1 MRGIYKVKSSV
12 KLSAFL
18 VALSLVFSCA
28 AARSTPKE
36 PWRVEVTTTG
46 GLAGRG
52 TGDYAVDHE
61 GAVTAKL
68 FNGRTCTFQLGDEE
82 LGSIRDLLAKARPRE
97 WKDSYIPENPCCD
110 RFEYTL
116 NIDEAGVQST
126 TKWIDDPEPM
136 PADLMALADAIV
148 GGATDSI
155 RMLATERCR

>member
-1 MRGIYKVKSSV
+1 VRGIYKVKSSV

-68 FNGRTCTFQLGDEE
+68 FNGKSCAFQLGEDE
-82 LGSIRDLLAKARPRE
+82 LRRIRNLLAEARPRK
-97 WKDSYIPENPCCD
+97 WRDSYIPENPCCD

-116 NIDEAGVQST
+116 TVDEAGDQST
-126 TKWIDDPEPM
+126 TKWIDFPEPM
-136 PADLMALADAIV
+136 PADLVALAEAIV
-148 GGATDSI
+148 GGEAGSI